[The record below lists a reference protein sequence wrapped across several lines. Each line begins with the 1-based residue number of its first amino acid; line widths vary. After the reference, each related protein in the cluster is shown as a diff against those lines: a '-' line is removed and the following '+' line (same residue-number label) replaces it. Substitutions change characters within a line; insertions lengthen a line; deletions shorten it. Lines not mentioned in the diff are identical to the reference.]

1 MTIKTIGKDRG
12 SILIWLALF
21 VFSLLMPCAALA
33 ADTLKVEVQPQNASR
48 WRGTSSGTAIIAVV
62 TGGTGGAV
70 WGGGAATPYTD
81 DSSISTAAVHAGA
94 LKSGE
99 TGLVAITILPGRS
112 NYTFSTAN
120 GVTTK
125 SYGSYDGSYSI
136 ESYTYDSTTALAD
149 PGNFDSWG
157 ELTGTF
163 NVSLTG
169 VNSGSIWGTDIYTSD
184 SLLAM
189 AAVHAG
195 KLNVGV
201 TDVVPVTLSAGLSS
215 YVGSTRNGVTSNSY
229 GSYGASFTFG
239 SGCTATINTSLL
251 LHIPACDYHD
261 PIVGQTSF
269 WMDLVY
275 VFHPTSPLFKLTNYG
290 TNDPTPSC
298 SSPASLNDALE
309 ITLTGV
315 QLPNRDKILLT
326 LQYDSASSVDG
337 NIYFEART
345 P

>member
-21 VFSLLMPCAALA
+21 VFSLLMPCAVQA
-33 ADTLKVEVQPQNASR
+33 ADIKVEVQPQNASS

-136 ESYTYDSTTALAD
+136 ASYTYVSTTVLAD

-157 ELTGTF
+157 DLTGTF